1 MIYHFLRQLTCP
13 FIRTLDDVDI
23 FQQKTPFSPTDLIHI
38 SSFLNS
44 FYFTLISQQHSTA
57 ELPPAAAAFKSAR
70 RLLLQI
76 YDLDLHHPFCP
87 SNHWLLISSMSTGMK
102 SFFSNLLLNDNNNNT
117 SKLFLTNLRMG
128 DPVPLRILQLMPHTV
143 SFDMR
148 LKIFRDWIA
157 LDRSVTPKTMQR
169 FITVRR
175 DHILED
181 GFNQLAGLPA
191 SAWKGTIRVSFVNEL
206 GVGEIGIDQGGPFKG
221 IVVESAYE
229 EALAYTHCI

>member
-1 MIYHFLRQLTCP
+1 M
-13 FIRTLDDVDI
+13 DI
-23 FQQKTPFSPTDLIHI
+23 FKQETPFSPADLIRI

-44 FYFTLISQQHSTA
+44 FYFTLISQQHSLA

-87 SNHWLLISSMSTGMK
+87 TNHWLLVSSMTTGVK
-102 SFFSNLLLNDNNNNT
+102 SFFSNLLQSDSNNSNT
-117 SKLFLTNLRMG
+117 SKLFLSNLRMG

-157 LDRSVTPKTMQR
+157 LDRSMAPKTTQR

-175 DHILED
+175 SHILED
-181 GFNQLAGLPA
+181 GFAQLAGLPA

-206 GVGEIGIDQGGPFKG
+206 GVDEIGIDQGGPFKG
-221 IVVESAYE
+221 TGNRIAYDGFNN
-229 EALAYTHCI
+229 THWI